1 MVLGLQGG
9 LLEGRTLKAEPDAN
23 SPYGQS
29 WILEE

>member
-23 SPYGQS
+23 SLYGQS